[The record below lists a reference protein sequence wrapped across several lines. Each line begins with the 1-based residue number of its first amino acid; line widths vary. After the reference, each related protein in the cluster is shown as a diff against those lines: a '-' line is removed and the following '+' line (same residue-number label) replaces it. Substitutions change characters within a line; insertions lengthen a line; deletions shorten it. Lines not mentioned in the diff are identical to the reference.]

1 MMPSTSDYLSD
12 PSSRVSSLKLVP
24 VEPMRMGKAA
34 EPPSLRP
41 PVWALFLQHPT
52 CAGSPSPLAAA
63 MAPVD
68 YY

>member
-1 MMPSTSDYLSD
+1 MPSTSDYLSD

-34 EPPSLRP
+34 EPLNLKP